1 MKGGEYRQTM
11 NLKKILKNLKL
22 SEQNISMILGAL
34 VIVAIGILIFNYF
47 QGSAKQGTI
56 TTPLQQKSTDQL
68 KLIEDNGKMVP
79 EGLPTTVKVEKGQ
92 DLWKIAEKYYGSGYN
107 WVDIAKEN
115 KLVNPN
121 RLSVGQEL
129 IIPKVEVRKPLN
141 GKATTIKPEQPSV
154 NSQAIIGNSYTV
166 VKGDN
171 LWTISVR
178 AYQDGYKW
186 VEVARAN
193 KLANPNIIH
202 VGTVLTLPR

>member
-1 MKGGEYRQTM
+1 M

-34 VIVAIGILIFNYF
+34 VVVAIGILIFNYF
-47 QGSAKQGTI
+47 QGTAKQGTI
-56 TTPLQQKSTDQL
+56 TTSPQQKNTDEV
-68 KLIEDNGKMVP
+68 KLIEDGGKMVP

-107 WVDIAKEN
+107 WVDIVKEN
-115 KLVNPN
+115 KLANPN
-121 RLSVGQEL
+121 RLLVGQEL
-129 IIPKVEVRKPLN
+129 IIPKVEVRVPLN
-141 GKATTIKPEQPSV
+141 EKAVTIKQGQSV
-154 NSQAIIGNSYTV
+154 DSQAITGSSYTV

-171 LWTISVR
+171 LWKISVR

-202 VGTVLTLPR
+202 VGTVLNLPR